1 MKASPV
7 AIVCVVVGL
16 LPPAI
21 AASFLAAG
29 ASSTGD
35 AKANLRPRWVEVK
48 WPFAVDQWGSGRAYT
63 CRAADCG
70 ADVTLYVRAKIGFCN
85 CRGIEDDEELERVS
99 DLELISDR
107 YAISG
112 PSRPISVAAMQG
124 RSRPFAVSNSSGSG
138 GNALAIAF
146 HDRCDLVVA
155 TAVFRSGRAAD
166 VELVVLRFLNTEPV
180 LHWLQATLGL

>member
-7 AIVCVVVGL
+7 AIVCVAGL
-16 LPPAI
+16 LLLTI
-21 AASFLAAG
+21 AASFLAAIS
-29 ASSTGD
+29 SSTGET
-35 AKANLRPRWVEVK
+35 KTNLRPRWVEVN
-48 WPFAVDQWGSGRAYT
+48 WPFAVDQWGSGKAYT

-70 ADVTLYVRAKIGFCN
+70 ADLTLYLRAKIGFCN
-85 CRGIEDDEELERVS
+85 CRGVDNDEELERVS

-107 YAISG
+107 HAISG
-112 PSRPISVAAMQG
+112 PGRPISVAAMQG

-155 TAVFRSGRAAD
+155 TAVFRSGRASD
-166 VELVVLRFLNTEPV
+166 VELAVLRFLNTESV